1 MEKKEIKKAFQKMS
15 RQLKKQGINYTCVMN
30 NRQMELGTAT
40 ICFGYIQNYEAIIA
54 KATASLA
61 DTEAI
66 EKEVRQSVKEARRL
80 LPMWRKWAQEDRES
94 AQYWKDLVAQIDA
107 GIYEDK
113 CRSEII
119 KRKET
124 WLEEAKENYTKYG
137 TVKEQHEKAVAK
149 YKEIASAQPVVEFL
163 ELVSGE
169 TILEFKSEHE
179 ADYCYLR
186 FRY

>member
-15 RQLKKQGINYTCVMN
+15 KQLKKQGINYTCVMN
-30 NRQMELGTAT
+30 CRQMELGTAT
-40 ICFGYIQNYEAIIA
+40 ICFGYIQDYEAIIA

-61 DTEAI
+61 DAEAI
-66 EKEVRQSVKEARRL
+66 EKEVRQSVKEARGL
-80 LPMWRKWAQEDRES
+80 LPTWRKWAQKDRES

-107 GIYEDK
+107 GTYENK

-124 WLEEAKENYTKYG
+124 WLEEAKENFTKYG
-137 TVKEQHEKAVAK
+137 TVKEQHENAK
-149 YKEIASAQPVVEFL
+149 TKYERLASAQPVVEFL
-163 ELVSGE
+163 SLVNGN
-169 TILEFKSEHE
+169 TILELKSEHG

>member
-15 RQLKKQGINYTCVMN
+15 KQLKKQGINYTCVMN
-30 NRQMELGTAT
+30 CRQMELGTAT
-40 ICFGYIQNYEAIIA
+40 ICFGYVQDYEALIT

-66 EKEVRQSVKEARRL
+66 EKEVRQSVKEAARL
-80 LPMWRKWAQEDRES
+80 LPMWRKWAQEDGEH

-107 GIYEDK
+107 GTYEGK

-124 WLEEAKENYTKYG
+124 WLEEAKENFTKYG
-137 TVKEQHEKAVAK
+137 TVKEQYKKAKTK
-149 YKEIASAQPVVEFL
+149 YEELISAQPVVEFL
-163 ELVSGE
+163 KLVNSK
-169 TILEFKSEHE
+169 TILEFKNEHGV
-179 ADYCYLR
+179 DYCYLR

>member
-1 MEKKEIKKAFQKMS
+1 MDKKEIKKAFQKMS

-30 NRQMELGTAT
+30 SRQMELGTAT
-40 ICFGYIQNYEAIIA
+40 ICFGYVQDYEALIA

-66 EKEVRQSVKEARRL
+66 EKEAHQSVKEAARL
-80 LPMWRKWAQEDRES
+80 LPMWRKWAQEDGER

-107 GIYEDK
+107 GTYEDK
-113 CRSEII
+113 CQSEII

-124 WLEEAKENYTKYG
+124 WLEQEKENFTKHG
-137 TVKEQHEKAVAK
+137 TVKEQYKKVKMEYEKL
-149 YKEIASAQPVVEFL
+149 ISAQPVAEFL
-163 ELVSGE
+163 KLVNGK
-169 TILEFKSEHE
+169 TILEFKNEHG

>member
-15 RQLKKQGINYTCVMN
+15 KQLKKQGINYTCVMN

-40 ICFGYIQNYEAIIA
+40 ICFGYIQDYEVLTA
-54 KATASLA
+54 KAAASLE
-61 DTEAI
+61 DKEAI
-66 EKEVRQSVKEARRL
+66 EKEVRYSAKEANRL

-107 GIYEDK
+107 GTYEGK

-119 KRKET
+119 KRKEIN
-124 WLEEAKENYTKYG
+124 LEEAKENFTKYG
-137 TVKEQHEKAVAK
+137 TVQEQHEKAKAK
-149 YKEIASAQPVVEFL
+149 YEEITTAQPVVEFL
-163 ELVSGE
+163 KKVEGSTV
-169 TILEFKSEHE
+169 LEFKNEHGAE
-179 ADYCYLR
+179 YCYLR